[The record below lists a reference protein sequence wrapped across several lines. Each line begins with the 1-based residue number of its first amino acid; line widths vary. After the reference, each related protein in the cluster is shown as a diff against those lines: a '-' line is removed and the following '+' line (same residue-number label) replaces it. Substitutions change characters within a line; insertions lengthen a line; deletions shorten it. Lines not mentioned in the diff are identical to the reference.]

1 VLNSVG
7 TGEVIIS
14 THLEQDVE
22 EGGEVTWSAFATQRL
37 AVSAPRRTGPAN
49 AALPHK
55 WIRGKIRGRNI
66 TA

>member
-1 VLNSVG
+1 
-7 TGEVIIS
+7 
-14 THLEQDVE
+14 VE
-22 EGGEVTWSAFATQRL
+22 EGGDVTWSAFATQRL
-37 AVSAPRRTGPAN
+37 VVSAPRRTGPAN